1 MIGQPHFGRILSWG
15 DLNLHDMAEYRFLWD
30 ADRPPTSTE
39 LPGPAAGLTVVVV
52 VVVAAS
58 ASGANVANTPRSRS
72 PA

>member
-39 LPGPAAGLTVVVV
+39 LPGPATGLTVV

-58 ASGANVANTPRSRS
+58 ASGANVANTPRSRP